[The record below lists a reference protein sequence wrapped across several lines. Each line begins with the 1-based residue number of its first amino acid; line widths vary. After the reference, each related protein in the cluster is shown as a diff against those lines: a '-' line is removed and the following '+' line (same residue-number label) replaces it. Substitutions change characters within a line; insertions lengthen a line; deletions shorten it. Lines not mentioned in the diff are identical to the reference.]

1 MQETPG
7 REPSRLPTGYPPHP
21 WLCPP
26 PMPPHACVF
35 RHRPP
40 RQWPVKVLE
49 SRGQGRL
56 VVAGVVGEPAA
67 DKGIEHP
74 RQIVERLV
82 HPTPQLPLPN
92 RAADRLR
99 RGVTHARAEVDAV
112 LPPPILRPPW
122 PTRVTQEV
130 NVRFGVS
137 PSSVV
142 VLAVDARCLL
152 GMQCQSTVGQAAR
165 QSRP

>member
-1 MQETPG
+1 VRDQP
-7 REPSRLPTGYPPHP
+7 RLAACHPPQP
-21 WLCPP
+21 LFRPP
-26 PMPPHACVF
+26 PMPPHAFVF

-49 SRGQGRL
+49 GRVQGRL
-56 VVAGVVGEPAA
+56 VVAGVVGAPAA
-67 DKGIEHP
+67 DHGIEHP
-74 RQIVERLV
+74 RQIVELLV
-82 HPTPQLPLPN
+82 HPTPQLPLPK

-99 RGVTHARAEVDAV
+99 RGVTHARAEVDDV

-122 PTRVTQEV
+122 PTRVPQEV
-130 NVRFGVS
+130 TVLFGVS

-142 VLAVDARCLL
+142 VLAVDDLCLL
-152 GMQCQSTVGQAAR
+152 GMPFHSTVGKAAR